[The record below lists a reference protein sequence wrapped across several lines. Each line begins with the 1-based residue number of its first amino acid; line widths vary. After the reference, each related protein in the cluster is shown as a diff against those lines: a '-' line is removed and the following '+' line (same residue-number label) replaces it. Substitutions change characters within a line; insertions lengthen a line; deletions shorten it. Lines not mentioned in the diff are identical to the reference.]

1 MQPSYPQALRIAARH
16 SVAEIEA
23 MPCMPDATGAR
34 WYDTRPSTDAFC
46 HAPQVVEMAEEV
58 IDCALRHGWA
68 ERNPVQWWLLRIT
81 PTGCEAANAPAADA
95 ATRWAAAKHPSL
107 QQ

>member
-16 SVAEIEA
+16 TVAEIEA

-34 WYDTRPSTDAFC
+34 WYDTRPSTDAYC
-46 HAPQVVEMAEEV
+46 HAPAVVEMAEEV

-68 ERNPVQWWLLRIT
+68 VRHGTHWWMLRIT
-81 PTGCEAANAPAADA
+81 PTGCEAANATAAEAPAQ
-95 ATRWAAAKHPSL
+95 WAQAKHPSL